1 MNTFPEAAWS
11 RYQKRPV
18 IVEAFR
24 HQGEPFVIKTLE
36 GDMTVETGAWVVR
49 GVKGEYYPVRDDIF
63 RETYISRES
72 NMVKELVRTSA
83 MDELKAMSVEC
94 NRIRHPFQNIYP
106 MWRGKPL
113 SHTLNEIIAA
123 LELP

>member
-1 MNTFPEAAWS
+1 MNTFPEATWS

-36 GDMTVETGAWVVR
+36 GDMAVETGAWVVR
-49 GVKGEYYPVRDDIF
+49 GVKGEYYPVRNDIF
-63 RETYISRES
+63 LETYVSRES
-72 NMVKELVRTSA
+72 NIVKELVRTSA
-83 MDELKAMSVEC
+83 MNELKAISAEC

-106 MWRGKPL
+106 MWNGKPL
-113 SHTLNEIIAA
+113 SLALNEIIAA